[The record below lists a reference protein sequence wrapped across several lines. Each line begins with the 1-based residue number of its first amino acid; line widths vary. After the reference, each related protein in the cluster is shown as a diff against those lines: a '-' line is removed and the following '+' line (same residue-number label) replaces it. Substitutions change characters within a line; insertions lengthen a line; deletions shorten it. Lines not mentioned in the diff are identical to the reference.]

1 MLVPGFDLEVEQK
14 GKYLCFCCIEIIQK
28 VVVTLPA
35 QSEWWRLFPHTTY
48 VLLSLSLSLSSHGCF
63 RNLIDFFEIRCC
75 GLIRPVTVDWTTQYT
90 IEYDQTSGSG
100 YQLV

>member
-1 MLVPGFDLEVEQK
+1 MF
-14 GKYLCFCCIEIIQK
+14 
-28 VVVTLPA
+28 
-35 QSEWWRLFPHTTY
+35 
-48 VLLSLSLSLSSHGCF
+48 LSLPLSLSSHGCF

-75 GLIRPVTVDWTTQYT
+75 GLFRPVTVDWTTQYT

>member
-1 MLVPGFDLEVEQK
+1 M
-14 GKYLCFCCIEIIQK
+14 
-28 VVVTLPA
+28 
-35 QSEWWRLFPHTTY
+35 S
-48 VLLSLSLSLSSHGCF
+48 LSLSLSLSAHPVHSHGCI

-75 GLIRPVTVDWTTQYT
+75 GLIRPVTTDWTSQYT

>member
-1 MLVPGFDLEVEQK
+1 MLR
-14 GKYLCFCCIEIIQK
+14 CSA
-28 VVVTLPA
+28 VTLEQHFDPN
-35 QSEWWRLFPHTTY
+35 F
-48 VLLSLSLSLSSHGCF
+48 VSLCPLCSHGCI

>member
-1 MLVPGFDLEVEQK
+1 MM
-14 GKYLCFCCIEIIQK
+14 
-28 VVVTLPA
+28 VTL
-35 QSEWWRLFPHTTY
+35 F
-48 VLLSLSLSLSSHGCF
+48 SLPLCLPPSSHGCF

>member
-1 MLVPGFDLEVEQK
+1 MVHRGNFKHKKYCFLSHSSLCVP
-14 GKYLCFCCIEIIQK
+14 
-28 VVVTLPA
+28 
-35 QSEWWRLFPHTTY
+35 
-48 VLLSLSLSLSSHGCF
+48 LSSHGCI

-75 GLIRPVTVDWTTQYT
+75 GLIRPVAVDWTTQYT